1 MFQNKSP
8 SNQLMPVL
16 PKLTMK
22 EERQELVKKMVKP
35 FRQEP
40 NYLQTKHSFTYFV
53 SQLSAPSVL
62 HCLAVMEE

>member
-1 MFQNKSP
+1 
-8 SNQLMPVL
+8 MPVL

-22 EERQELVKKMVKP
+22 LERQELVKKMAKP

-53 SQLSAPSVL
+53 SRLSAPTVL
-62 HCLAVMEE
+62 HCLAMMKEE